1 MIIVSFDV
9 KKLDKARFF
18 QGKKGLYCELVL
30 IETPGGEYG
39 DYMVKQGVT
48 KEEREQRIEMPILGN
63 AKNVGGQRQNPGHD
77 TRKPAAKPT
86 QPDPDLD
93 QPNEDIPW

>member
-1 MIIVSFDV
+1 MIVVSFDV

-48 KEEREQRIEMPILGN
+48 KEERAARVDMPILGN
-63 AKNVGGQRQNPGHD
+63 GKIIGGDKPRPQAR
-77 TRKPAAKPT
+77 PAAPT
-86 QPDPDLD
+86 HETSSDDD
-93 QPNEDIPW
+93 EKIPF